1 MKMFGVVPS
10 FQVTIKW
17 RCGADLG
24 IVRLGPSK
32 LKFDAS
38 SSPTWL
44 WSLILRFEHGP
55 NSEPNLNYACLGSNN
70 ELSGRVRA

>member
-32 LKFDAS
+32 LKVDP
-38 SSPTWL
+38 SPTWL
-44 WSLILRFEHGP
+44 GLYR
-55 NSEPNLNYACLGSNN
+55 
-70 ELSGRVRA
+70 